1 MKHFIAERSSQGST
15 MFSFFVGIKLFFIA
29 QKRSSRGFTVL
40 FCWHPEQLFPMLVG
54 LKA

>member
-1 MKHFIAERSSQGST
+1 M
-15 MFSFFVGIKLFFIA
+15 KLFFIA
-29 QKRSSRGFTVL
+29 QKRSSRGFTLL